1 MGLFKPIETT
11 KGNIGNIK
19 EVAGQMISCS
29 DTGEL
34 YFDTIKNGRQSIADL
49 IIVENDEARTSLTKP
64 LSNKL
69 YLVKDTNYIWRYDS
83 SAWNQLTFSKPSI
96 KTYYHSD
103 IDIPKVFNNNYITID
118 YLNENIVYNDFDINT
133 DYLEIFING
142 ILINA
147 GLNIYI
153 FNNLEEIRLHFGID
167 CSKYTSESDIL
178 VKVYKNCGP
187 MVISQPSQ

>member
-11 KGNIGNIK
+11 KANIGNIK

-69 YLVKDTNYIWRYDS
+69 YLVKDTNYIWRYDGS
-83 SAWNQLTFSKPSI
+83 TWNQLTFSKPSI
-96 KTYYHSD
+96 QTYSD
-103 IDIPKVFNNNYITID
+103 SIILSKVTTDNSVMVFPEVLTEY
-118 YLNENIVYNDFDINT
+118 YEFDPEK
-133 DYLEIFING
+133 DYLEVYING
-142 ILINA
+142 ILV
-147 GLNIYI
+147 
-153 FNNLEEIRLHFGID
+153 EIELSKYTDDILRICFFMD
-167 CSKYTSESDIL
+167 TSKYTSESDITY
-178 VKVYKNCGP
+178 KMYKNCGP
-187 MVISQPSQ
+187 MSVSGPPL

>member
-11 KGNIGNIK
+11 KTNIGNIK

-69 YLVKDTNYIWRYDS
+69 YLVKDTNYIWRYDG
-83 SAWNQLTFSKPSI
+83 SAWNQLTFSKPAI
-96 KTYYHSD
+96 QTYSD
-103 IDIPKVFNNNYITID
+103 TIMLSEVTDSNNVMVFPEELTEYYEFNP
-118 YLNENIVYNDFDINT
+118 EK
-133 DYLEIFING
+133 DYLEVFLNGVLVNISLGKYTDG
-142 ILINA
+142 ILRIYFNIN
-147 GLNIYI
+147 
-153 FNNLEEIRLHFGID
+153 
-167 CSKYTSESDIL
+167 CSKYTSESTITY
-178 VKVYKNCGP
+178 KIYKNCGP
-187 MVISQPSQ
+187 MRVSGPPV